1 MERREQRGSLVLPVV
16 IIGLGVLFLLDNLG
30 LLGWSAWGV
39 ILHLWPVLLVAV
51 GLDMLFGR
59 RSPLVSLLI
68 TVVVLGAASV
78 LLWLY
83 VPAPAAGQPLAT
95 ERVEQSL
102 DGASRAEVEIRPGVA
117 NLRIASLS
125 DSHLLVEGTVA
136 SGGGETIARDFYVSG
151 DTAHFALRSRA
162 QSATG
167 VFLSGRA
174 GDERLWDLRLNGG
187 VPMVLKVS
195 TGVGT
200 AEMDLAELKLTD
212 LDVDTG
218 VGRTV
223 LTLPARGQVRA
234 RVNGGVGEVAVTIP
248 EGMAASIRVNAGI
261 GSTDVVGNLQRR
273 GDAYLSPGYDLAQD
287 RVELTVRGGVGRVT
301 VRALGTS

>member
-1 MERREQRGSLVLPVV
+1 MERRERGGSLVLP
-16 IIGLGVLFLLDNLG
+16 IALIGLGILFLLNNLG
-30 LLGWSAWGV
+30 LLGWSAWEV
-39 ILHLWPVLLVAV
+39 ILRLWPVLLVAV
-51 GLDMLFGR
+51 GLDILFGR

-68 TVVVLGAASV
+68 TVLVLGAAGA

-95 ERVEQSL
+95 ERVEQPL

-125 DSHLLVEGTVA
+125 DSGLLVEGTVA
-136 SGGGETIARDFYVSG
+136 PGGGETITRDFYVSG

-162 QSATG
+162 QPATG
-167 VFLSGRA
+167 ILLSGRA
-174 GDERLWDLRLNGG
+174 GEERLWDLRLNSG

-200 AEMDLAELKLTD
+200 SEMDLAGLNVND

-234 RVNGGVGEVAVTIP
+234 RVNGGVGEVVVTIP
-248 EGMAASIRVNAGI
+248 KGMAASIRVNAGI
-261 GSTDVVGNLQRR
+261 GTAEVVGNFQRQ
-273 GDAYLSPGYDLAQD
+273 GDAYLSPGYDSAQN
-287 RVELTVRGGVGRVT
+287 RVELMVRGGVGRVT
-301 VRALGTS
+301 VREGGS